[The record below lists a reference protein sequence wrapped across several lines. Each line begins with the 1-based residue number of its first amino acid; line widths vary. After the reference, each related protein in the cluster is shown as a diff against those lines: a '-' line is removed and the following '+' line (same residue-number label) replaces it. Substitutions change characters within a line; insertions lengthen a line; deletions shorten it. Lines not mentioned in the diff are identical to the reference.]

1 MRISRLTTVGLLL
14 AAILL
19 AACAN
24 LATDSSISG
33 NRVPAGS
40 TAGKMLVPAAGWDC
54 GMPEGIPSPEAG
66 TLVLEAEVKLDAIYD
81 VGQTPFGKR
90 QAVVTQSGTMKG
102 PKIEAAVLAGGLD
115 YQLTLSNGVVEVEQI
130 LVLRTSDSRY
140 VIMRNAGVG
149 ANTSDLRVVFDFE
162 ASTTGAFAW
171 LNTGKFVG
179 RRTIDATTKTMRFS
193 IYDVSAALIRPA
205 LTTTTIGDPD
215 WLTKAAKAA
224 AATAR
229 VTKPAGVPPQSWD
242 FRHADPS
249 EQKGETILTET
260 VTLGSFQQVQA
271 GKRGSRNIIPITGGT
286 LSGMVTGKI
295 LFGGADY
302 QTSGGGGPPID
313 ARYLWQTTEGDIII
327 VRNTTNPVVGLV
339 PTFET
344 RVDGKYA
351 WLNSGKYLSSPPG
364 MGAGGG
370 LGLTMYKSK

>member
-1 MRISRLTTVGLLL
+1 MTPTRFALLGLLTVS
-14 AAILL
+14 AAFSG
-19 AACAN
+19 ACAG
-24 LATDSSISG
+24 LATSS
-33 NRVPAGS
+33 N
-40 TAGKMLVPAAGWDC
+40 TAGKTIVPASTWDC
-54 GMPEGIPSPEAG
+54 GMPVGIPAPEQG

-90 QAVVTQSGTMKG
+90 QAVVTQAGTFKG
-102 PKIEAAVLAGGLD
+102 QKIEGTVLTGGLD
-115 YQLTLSNGVVEVEQI
+115 YQLTLANGVVEVEQI
-130 LVLRTSDSRY
+130 LVLRLRDNQH

-149 ANTSDLRVVFDFE
+149 ASAGDVRVVYDFE

-179 RRTIDATTKTMRFS
+179 RRTIDAATKTMRFS
-193 IYDVSAALIRPA
+193 IYDVSAP
-205 LTTTTIGDPD
+205 LTIAQKIGDPD
-215 WLTKAAKAA
+215 SPAFGSPEFLAKSA

-229 VTKPAGVPPQSWD
+229 ITKPTGVPPQPWD
-242 FRHADPS
+242 YRHADPS
-249 EQKGETILTET
+249 EQKGETILTES
-260 VTLGSFQQVQA
+260 VGLEFNGPKVQN
-271 GKRGSRNIIPITGGT
+271 GKRGNRNVIPITGGT
-286 LSGMVTGKI
+286 VTGLVAGKV

-302 QTSGGGGPPID
+302 QNVTKDAGPPID

-364 MGAGGG
+364 MGAGG
-370 LGLTMYKSK
+370 LLSISMYKVK